1 MGFSMMEDMKINEIH
16 LGFVGFGHMGQI
28 IFRSLDQARLISHSK
43 ILFHRR
49 DPSKSR
55 EDEKRYGITSTSIKN
70 LIERSNVLL
79 ICVRPNQAEGVFQ
92 ELAKA
97 GLNSKKVISVMAGI
111 KISSLQKFNPE
122 MQVIRAM
129 PNVASEIGQGM
140 TLLSF
145 GESASLDF
153 RSSARILFS
162 SLGTI
167 TELTETEMDIGSA
180 IAGSGPAFVLELI
193 EEIARIGEKEGIPY
207 KKSLAMTAQT
217 FLGAAAFVVKGASPE
232 DLITQIATAGGMTME
247 GLKVL
252 KASGIKQIL
261 ETTIKTASARSKKF
275 SEEF

>member
-1 MGFSMMEDMKINEIH
+1 VKPKVVA
-16 LGFVGFGHMGQI
+16 LGDTLQQI
-28 IFRSLDQARLISHSK
+28 LILRTVAAHPQNPSPLRAGKTILDQLQQW
-43 ILFHRR
+43 F
-49 DPSKSR
+49 
-55 EDEKRYGITSTSIKN
+55 
-70 LIERSNVLL
+70 
-79 ICVRPNQAEGVFQ
+79 
-92 ELAKA
+92 
-97 GLNSKKVISVMAGI
+97 GL
-111 KISSLQKFNPE
+111 
-122 MQVIRAM
+122 
-129 PNVASEIGQGM
+129 